1 MKKFTVLALALL
13 MPLLLCAQAQ
23 IDTKKMKISDF
34 TQKITKVVLT
44 GNQFHDATLQAEVTA
59 KWQISPFE
67 FCSLKEFEQL
77 RSDDNYYFLLTTK
90 GQFKNEVEPGI
101 VFLSLVKGGADADKG
116 INKMLEIV
124 SFPYSAAEDPSGREV
139 VFLPF
144 ILDIIQSYT
153 LESMEHDLNGYGGLG
168 STALLFSKSDDTVI
182 VFSEGDISQ
191 SVTQD
196 IRDLYFDER
205 TLVVDEDVADGY
217 MVPEKMNTLVSYV
230 VAPSTPG
237 AGSYCYKMLIDPNT
251 SELCYFKKHRMFK
264 GLGAGFLMEDLRRI
278 FHIRKKK

>member
-13 MPLLLCAQAQ
+13 MPLFLCAQAQ

-182 VFSEGDISQ
+182 VFSERDISQ